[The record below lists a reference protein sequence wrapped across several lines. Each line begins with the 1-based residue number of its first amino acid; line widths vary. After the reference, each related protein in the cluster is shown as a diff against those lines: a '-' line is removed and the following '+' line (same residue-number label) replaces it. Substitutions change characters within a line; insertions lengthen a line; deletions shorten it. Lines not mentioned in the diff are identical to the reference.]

1 MAEALSRRQILLR
14 TTTATLAGAFLQS
27 SKTRAQTQAT
37 PADALKKLAESHK
50 GKVAIAYK
58 NLKTGEA
65 FALNADTPMPT
76 ASLCKFPVMV
86 ETYRQAHEKKVSL
99 GQMLTFKKE
108 DAVPGSGILTYDFT
122 PGSTLALKDAVRLM
136 IKFSDNTATNLV
148 LDVIGLDST
157 AKTMTAWGYP
167 NTWIHSKVFKRE
179 TSIAMERSKQFGLG
193 STTASEMVRL
203 LEALQTEK
211 LVSSEASKEMLAH
224 LRTCDD
230 KDKFP
235 RFLPHGTKIA
245 HKTGSVNASRTAAG
259 IIETASGPV
268 ALCVLTNDNEDQ
280 RWAPDNAGDL
290 VCSHAAKIVFEH
302 FNAKPKKA

>member
-1 MAEALSRRQILLR
+1 MLSPSRRETLKTAAATFLFSSNNGFGQESAKPLPAQAL
-14 TTTATLAGAFLQS
+14 TT
-27 SKTRAQTQAT
+27 
-37 PADALKKLAESHK
+37 LAESHK
-50 GKVAIAYK
+50 GKVAIA
-58 NLKTGEA
+58 LKHLTTGETW
-65 FALNADTPMPT
+65 ALNADTPMPT
-76 ASLCKFPVMV
+76 ASLCKFPVMI

-99 GQMLTFKKE
+99 GQMITLKK
-108 DAVPGSGILTYDFT
+108 DDMVPGSGILTYDFS
-122 PGSTLALKDAVRLM
+122 PGATLALKDAVWLM

-148 LDVIGLDST
+148 LDAIGLDST

-193 STTASEMVRL
+193 STTANEMVRL
-203 LEALQTEK
+203 LQALHKQE
-211 LVSSEASKEMLAH
+211 LVSKEASQEMLAH

-230 KDKFP
+230 RDKFP

-268 ALCVLTNDNEDQ
+268 SLCVLTNDNQDQ

-290 VCSHAAKIVFEH
+290 LCSHVAKVVFDH
-302 FNAKPKKA
+302 YNIKPKKS